1 MDRVTIEDIDDHSQ
15 AQYDELEID
24 LAQVPTEEGIRYL
37 MSHGTAE
44 MDARFLVAMAKGKV
58 GGDARGV
65 RSEPDARSI

>member
-24 LAQVPTEEGIRYL
+24 LAQVPTEEGVRYL

>member
-58 GGDARGV
+58 GGDARRV

>member
-24 LAQVPTEEGIRYL
+24 LAQVPTKEGVRYL